1 MYNDHAALFQDACA
15 FAALSMACCGFGQFF
30 EQEVMRENGA
40 EFGED
45 GVAATFGN
53 DDAALSAAS
62 TGVAV
67 RGNNGFVACTCTVP
81 GCPPLIT
88 NKSCEVYGR
97 LCSFDKHFHFSSFCR
112 VVLQAYMRCEVA
124 RSNSFSFECKVSLT
138 YILFYCRSLTCPISD
153 VYEAS
158 MPTTRAEKATVF

>member
-1 MYNDHAALFQDACA
+1 MYNDHATPFQDTCA
-15 FAALSMACCGFGQFF
+15 FAALSMACCDFGQFF

-67 RGNNGFVACTCTVP
+67 RRKTVSIACTCTVP

-97 LCSFDKHFHFSSFCR
+97 LCSFDKHISTSPASAGLFCK
-112 VVLQAYMRCEVA
+112 LRCDVRWSGVTA
-124 RSNSFSFECKVSLT
+124 ASRFNVR
-138 YILFYCRSLTCPISD
+138 CR
-153 VYEAS
+153 
-158 MPTTRAEKATVF
+158 

>member
-1 MYNDHAALFQDACA
+1 
-15 FAALSMACCGFGQFF
+15 
-30 EQEVMRENGA
+30 MRENGA

-67 RGNNGFVACTCTVP
+67 RRNNGFIACTCTVP

-88 NKSCEVYGR
+88 NKSCEVYSR
-97 LCSFDKHFHFSSFCR
+97 LCSFDKKNHFSSFCR
-112 VVLQAYMRCEVA
+112 IVL
-124 RSNSFSFECKVSLT
+124 
-138 YILFYCRSLTCPISD
+138 
-153 VYEAS
+153 
-158 MPTTRAEKATVF
+158 

>member
-1 MYNDHAALFQDACA
+1 MYNDHATLLSLFKDSSA
-15 FAALSMACCGFGQFF
+15 FAALSMACCDFGQLC

-67 RGNNGFVACTCTVP
+67 RKTIVYIACACTVP
-81 GCPPLIT
+81 GRPPPIANT
-88 NKSCEVYGR
+88 SCEVYGKF
-97 LCSFDKHFHFSSFCR
+97 CSLDTYFHFSSFCR
-112 VVLQAYMRCEVA
+112 VVLQA
-124 RSNSFSFECKVSLT
+124 
-138 YILFYCRSLTCPISD
+138 
-153 VYEAS
+153 
-158 MPTTRAEKATVF
+158 